1 MHASK
6 EEEALLDD
14 ALACAA
20 KVASLVVAFG
30 EAGGQIAH
38 GVAAHGGRVEQV
50 ATLEDAIARAL
61 DASSG
66 AEAVIVSPMFP
77 LTPEDRQRVARLLLA

>member
-1 MHASK
+1 M
-6 EEEALLDD
+6 
-14 ALACAA
+14 
-20 KVASLVVAFG
+20 VAFG
-30 EAGGQIAH
+30 AAGERIAH

-66 AEAVIVSPMFP
+66 AEAVLVSPMFP
-77 LTPEDRQRVARLLLA
+77 LTPEDRERVAGLLVA